1 MDQLT
6 AIFNWATSLIDSLT
20 RLVTDSPV
28 TYLVIFAS
36 AAIDPVFPV
45 IPSEAVITT
54 SAVLAGQGKLTI
66 IWIILAAALGAFV
79 GDNVTY
85 WIGRA
90 AGRPLVE
97 RVLRGNTR
105 QLQAI
110 EEQFAERGGTFV
122 IVGRFVP
129 GGRTAVGIGAGV
141 LHFPWP
147 QYLAYEALA
156 AGVWA
161 VQAALPGYIGGTLI
175 QDQPWLALVIGFGL
189 SALVAGGAALF
200 QRRRNR
206 LRALEAPVKPAV
218 IGFGTANAEVETS
231 AEAAA
236 ELAHAVDEAQ
246 GAKNHRHDAG

>member
-6 AIFNWATSLIDSLT
+6 AIFNWATSVIGSLT
-20 RLVTDSPV
+20 ALVTDTPI

-54 SAVLAGQGKLTI
+54 AAVLAGQGKLTVA
-66 IWIILAAALGAFV
+66 WIILAAALGAFV
-79 GDNVTY
+79 GDNITY

-90 AGRPLVE
+90 AGRPLIE

-105 QLQAI
+105 QLEAI
-110 EEQFAERGGTFV
+110 EEQFATRGGTFV

-161 VQAALPGYIGGTLI
+161 LQAALPGFIGGSLI
-175 QDQPWLALVIGFGL
+175 QDEPWLALVIGFGL

-218 IGFGTANAEVETS
+218 IGFGTANARVETS
-231 AEAAA
+231 AEAEA
-236 ELAHAVDEAQ
+236 ELV
-246 GAKNHRHDAG
+246 HDVEGRNRTPS

>member
-6 AIFNWATSLIDSLT
+6 AIFEWATSLIDTLT
-20 RLVTDSPV
+20 RLVTDTPV
-28 TYLVIFAS
+28 TYLVIFVT
-36 AAIDPVFPV
+36 AAIDPLFPV
-45 IPSEAVITT
+45 LPSEAVITT
-54 SAVLAGQGKLTI
+54 AAVLAGQGALNI
-66 IWIILAAALGAFV
+66 VWIILAAALGAFA

-105 QLQAI
+105 QLVAI
-110 EEQFAERGGTFV
+110 EEQFGERGGTFV

-147 QYLAYEALA
+147 RYLAYEATA
-156 AGVWA
+156 AGIWA
-161 VQAALPGYIGGTLI
+161 IQAALPGFIGGTLI
-175 QDQPWLALVIGFGL
+175 QDQPWLAMVVGFGL
-189 SALVAGGAALF
+189 SAVVAGGAALV

-206 LRALEAPVKPAV
+206 RRALEAPMKPSV
-218 IGFGTANAEVETS
+218 IGFGTANAEVETH

-236 ELAHAVDEAQ
+236 DLAHEAEQ
-246 GAKNHRHDAG
+246 HGHTAG